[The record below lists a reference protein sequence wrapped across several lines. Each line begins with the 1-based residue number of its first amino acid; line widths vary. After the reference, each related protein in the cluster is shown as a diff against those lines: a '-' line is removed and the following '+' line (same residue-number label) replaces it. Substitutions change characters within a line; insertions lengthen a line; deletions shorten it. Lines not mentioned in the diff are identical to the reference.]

1 MVAKKLKYEEMILKS
16 KEWIMK
22 FNYWRHVKKQLF
34 YYIMYVLHEKLNLC
48 RVQFSNLA
56 KSNNNSYEPAGEKN
70 IKFLRN
76 YAGIIIKKIDVY
88 FSRKILWK
96 IG

>member
-1 MVAKKLKYEEMILKS
+1 MC
-16 KEWIMK
+16 
-22 FNYWRHVKKQLF
+22 
-34 YYIMYVLHEKLNLC
+34 VLHEKLNLC

-76 YAGIIIKKIDVY
+76 YAGIIIKKNRCLFFTKNFMENRVT
-88 FSRKILWK
+88 S
-96 IG
+96 